1 MPSQLL
7 SSSADD
13 GGTSARV
20 AQWKDKLANR
30 TELLL
35 PTDFPRPVPN
45 RIVDAEQL
53 LHVPD
58 HVSLAIL
65 QLSMGT
71 ANSPSST
78 ELPPTPFTILLAA
91 FAILLHR
98 YTGEEDITLGSS
110 SQSSNPLVLRFPITS
125 ASTMRSVVKTVLQA
139 EQDAM
144 AIEVPFHTLL
154 AALFPQTAEYKDAHE
169 PSPFKV
175 RFFNLTDTTPDT
187 LSSTTTSSSCDIT
200 IFISQEPTLRRLLP
214 IDIRVVYNSVLFAN
228 TRITDMLAQLQQ
240 LLTTALGRIDEPIG
254 NLSLVTDESRLV
266 LPNPYDD
273 LHWDQFE
280 GAITD
285 IFARNARTHPTRTCV
300 VESRV
305 DNHDENSQMSPPLRE
320 FSYQAINEASNILA
334 HHLARNGIQRGDVI
348 VLYSYRGVDL
358 VVAVMGVLKAGAV
371 FSVIDPAYPPA
382 RQNVYLSVAR
392 PRGLVVLAK
401 AGALHE
407 DVRSYIRDNLDVRCT
422 VPSLEIA
429 DDGELCGGLGPDGQ
443 DVFAADQALK
453 ASELGIQLGPDSP
466 CTLSFTSGSTGIPKG
481 VQGRHFSLTHFYPWM
496 SKTFDLTPEARFTM
510 LSGIA
515 HDPIQRD
522 IFTPLFLGA
531 QLRIPTAEDIG
542 SPGRLA
548 EWMAEHGI
556 TVTHLTPAM
565 GQLLSANAT
574 TPIPTLRHAFFVGDV
589 LTKRDVL
596 RLQYLAPNTH
606 VVNMYGTTET
616 QRAVSYMTI
625 PPSNNNPGFLSELKD
640 IMPAGKGMR
649 NVQLLVVN
657 AAGALCGI
665 GEVGEIYVRSSG
677 LAEGYLDEKATKEKF
692 VRNPFG
698 AAATVA
704 APAKLDGNGDKDPSI
719 PYYMGARD
727 RCYRSG
733 DLGRYRPDGSVEC
746 TGRADDQVKIRGFR
760 IELKEIDT
768 HLSQCEDVRENVT
781 LIRRDKDEE
790 KVLISYIVPNDSSK
804 DLGLLIRAVREHLK
818 SKLASYAV
826 PGVIVPLKRMPLTPN
841 GKVDKNALPF
851 PDTAMLVPPPSA
863 ATSTAALS
871 PHQASVRHIWATVL
885 NIPAESVQLD
895 DNFFDLGGHS
905 ILATRLVFAIR
916 KTMKVDDLPLG
927 IVYREPTVRGMSA
940 EIERVRERDLG
951 LATASQNGD
960 ANPAVASAADGK
972 RPDNKD
978 DNDTVDYAADLDVLD
993 GESIEAT
1000 GHTAPS
1006 YPIMDGQPKTFFL
1019 TGATGFLGAFILADV
1034 LKRHTTSRVVA
1045 LVRAKDQLSGLER
1058 LRQNSRRYLAWN
1070 EEWVSSA
1077 RVSVLCGDLAKDRL
1091 GLSEAEWTALG
1102 AQADIIIHNG
1112 ALVHWVYP
1120 YHKLRPANVLGTLWA
1135 LRLAASQPRLK
1146 PFCFVSST
1154 SVLDTPHYIR
1164 DPGVHVME
1172 DDDLEGSRTGLRSG
1186 YGQTKWVAEKLVMR
1200 ARARGVPAAI
1210 VRPGYVVGDAKA
1222 GICNTDDFLWRMLK
1236 GCVQLGKV
1244 PRIANIVNM
1253 CPVDYVA
1260 AVTVAV
1266 ATSDDVARIASG
1278 RGVFH
1283 CYNPDAVKFDDMFG
1297 QLVAAGYA
1305 VVPTDYIHWRTALM
1319 ELTLAAPPLT
1329 AAENNNHSTNDEER
1343 NALYPLL
1350 HFVLDDLPTS
1360 TKAPQ
1365 LDTRNARA
1373 VVAAA
1378 APRITNGEGE
1388 EEGGAIRCGSFREL
1402 GPLYIGY
1409 LVHAGFLPP
1418 PPPPSQQ
1425 TAGDVQKLVKLR
1437 EWDEVVMTTLGGRT
1451 GA

>member
-7 SSSADD
+7 NSAGDD
-13 GGTSARV
+13 AAGVDARV
-20 AQWKDKLANR
+20 AQWKDKLANL

-35 PTDFPRPVPN
+35 PTDYPRPVPN
-45 RIVDAEQL
+45 RIVDAEQV

-71 ANSPSST
+71 PASTASPS

-139 EQDAM
+139 EQEAM

-154 AALFPQTAEYKDAHE
+154 AALFPQTAEQKDAHQ

-187 LSSTTTSSSCDIT
+187 LASTTTSSSCDIT

-214 IDIRVVYNSVLFAN
+214 IDIRIVYNSVLFAN
-228 TRITDMLAQLQQ
+228 NRITDMLAQLQK
-240 LLTTALGRIDEPIG
+240 LLTTAVASIDEPIG
-254 NLSLVTDESRLV
+254 SLSLVTDESRLI

-273 LHWDQFE
+273 LRWDQFE

-285 IFARNARTHPTRTCV
+285 IFARNAHAHPERTCV
-300 VESRV
+300 VESRAAG
-305 DNHDENSQMSPPLRE
+305 DEKGSSLAASSLLRE
-320 FSYQAINEASNILA
+320 FSYQTINEASNILA
-334 HHLARNGIQRGDVI
+334 HHLVHNGIQRGDVV
-348 VLYSYRGVDL
+348 VLYSHRGVDL

-382 RQNVYLSVAR
+382 RQNVYLSVAL

-407 DVRSYIRDNLDVRCT
+407 DVQAYIRDNLSVRCT

-429 DDGELCGGLGPDGQ
+429 DNGELAGGLGPDGQ
-443 DVFAADQALK
+443 DVFAVEQGLK
-453 ASELGIQLGPDSP
+453 ASELDLQLGPDSP

-496 SKTFDLTPEARFTM
+496 SKTFELSADARFTM

-556 TVTHLTPAM
+556 SVTHLTPAM

-625 PPSNNNPGFLSELKD
+625 PPSNINPGFLSELKD

-657 AAGALCGI
+657 GAGALCGI

-677 LAEGYLDEKATKEKF
+677 LAEGYLDQKATAEKF

-698 AAATVA
+698 AAATE
-704 APAKLDGNGDKDPSI
+704 NGHEGSSI
-719 PYYMGARD
+719 PYYKGARD

-790 KVLISYIVPNDSSK
+790 KVLISYIVPTDASK

-851 PDTAMLVPPPSA
+851 PDTALLVPPPNA
-863 ATSTAALS
+863 NANATALS
-871 PHQASVRHIWATVL
+871 PHQASVRAIWATVL
-885 NIPAESVQLD
+885 NIPAEAVQLD

-905 ILATRLVFAIR
+905 ILATRLVFAVR

-951 LATASQNGD
+951 LATASHDNV
-960 ANPAVASAADGK
+960 PPVASAADGK
-972 RPDNKD
+972 GGDNED
-978 DNDTVDYAADLDVLD
+978 DDVVDYAADLDVLD
-993 GESIEAT
+993 DASIDAA
-1000 GHTAPS
+1000 GHSPPS
-1006 YPIMDGQPKTFFL
+1006 HPIMGGQAKTFFL
-1019 TGATGFLGAFILADV
+1019 TGATGFLGAFILADI
-1034 LKRHTTSRVVA
+1034 LKRHPTSRVIA
-1045 LVRAKDQLSGLER
+1045 LVRAKDQDTGIER
-1058 LRQNSRRYLAWN
+1058 LRQNSRRYLAWDEN
-1070 EEWVSSA
+1070 WVASR
-1077 RVSVLCGDLAKDRL
+1077 RVSVVCGDLAEDRL
-1091 GLSEAEWTALG
+1091 GLSEAEWKALS
-1102 AQADIIIHNG
+1102 AEADIVIHNG

-1135 LRLAASQPRLK
+1135 LRLATSQQQLK

-1164 DPGVHVME
+1164 DPELRVME
-1172 DDDLEGSRTGLRSG
+1172 DDDLDGSRTGLRSG

-1200 ARARGVPAAI
+1200 ARARGVPASI

-1244 PRIANIVNM
+1244 PRIANVVNM

-1266 ATSDDVARIASG
+1266 STSNDYDDASTG
-1278 RGVFH
+1278 RGVYQ
-1283 CYNPDAVKFDDMFG
+1283 CYNPDAAKFDDMFG

-1319 ELTLAAPPLT
+1319 ELTLAAPT
-1329 AAENNNHSTNDEER
+1329 ANDDEER

-1360 TKAPQ
+1360 TKAPE

-1378 APRITNGEGE
+1378 ASRSASDGGEGE
-1388 EEGGAIRCGSFREL
+1388 AIRCGSFKEL
-1402 GPLYIGY
+1402 GPLYIGF

-1418 PPPPSQQ
+1418 PPTQS
-1425 TAGDVQKLVKLR
+1425 TNGAQKLVKLP
-1437 EWDEVVMTTLGGRT
+1437 EWDEVVSDGIGGRT